1 MSRLFSVL
9 IVVTHI
15 QRALRILVDKFPGS
29 PRVEVLSG
37 IILENKEPPS
47 KALAYYDELL
57 KEDSSN
63 SVRLCSEH
71 SCITGP
77 DRNLLR

>member
-1 MSRLFSVL
+1 M
-9 IVVTHI
+9 
-15 QRALRILVDKFPGS
+15 DKFPGS

-37 IILENKEPPS
+37 IILESKESPS

-63 SVRLCSEH
+63 SVRLYDTRSVVFVSDEQF
-71 SCITGP
+71 
-77 DRNLLR
+77 